1 MFTTT
6 LELHPEIS
14 FKRADVNFTVDVQ
27 SIPEDMLAE
36 LIYHGLTQK
45 IGDAA
50 AGVKDDA
57 DKAREKMGAVYAAL
71 QSGMWGRER
80 SASAGP
86 AWMGYALA
94 IVRSKLGEANKKAY
108 GDIPS
113 DDQKARNAFLRGL
126 YDGLSDTVRGAI
138 DAAAQEQL
146 RIDNEKKQ
154 VAKGLGNIGL

>member
-1 MFTTT
+1 MFTIT
-6 LELHPEIS
+6 LGLHPEVS
-14 FKRADVNFTVDVQ
+14 FKRADVNFTVDVE
-27 SIPEDMLAE
+27 SLPAEILAD

-50 AGVKDDA
+50 AGVKDDPDTA
-57 DKAREKMGAVYAAL
+57 KEKMRAVYAAL
-71 QSGMWGRER
+71 QNGVWGRER

-154 VAKGLGNIGL
+154 VAKTLGNIGL

>member
-1 MFTTT
+1 
-6 LELHPEIS
+6 
-14 FKRADVNFTVDVQ
+14 V
-27 SIPEDMLAE
+27 
-36 LIYHGLTQK
+36 
-45 IGDAA
+45 
-50 AGVKDDA
+50 
-57 DKAREKMGAVYAAL
+57 
-71 QSGMWGRER
+71 WGRER

-154 VAKGLGNIGL
+154 VAKTLGNIGL